1 LHLISVTSKIT
12 LFDEYRIE
20 SRGNNEIYLEIG
32 LESLSKA
39 LRSAE
44 MAGTTGRDSEAGV
57 KLSKK
62 NDKAVLVFDI
72 VGQASRSPTLRHRY
86 RTQAADLV
94 HHGDIIG

>member
-1 LHLISVTSKIT
+1 MVASKVT

-32 LESLSKA
+32 LEPLSKA

-72 VGQASRSPTLRHRY
+72 VGQASRVIRFVIVTGLKKLTLFI
-86 RTQAADLV
+86 TGTL
-94 HHGDIIG
+94 